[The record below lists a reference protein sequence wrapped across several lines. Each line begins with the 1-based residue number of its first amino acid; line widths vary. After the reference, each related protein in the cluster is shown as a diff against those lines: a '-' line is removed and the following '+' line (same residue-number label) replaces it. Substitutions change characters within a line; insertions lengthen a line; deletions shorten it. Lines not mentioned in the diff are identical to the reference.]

1 MPYRYLMG
9 FVTGKWQIFFTI
21 QGPAVVLETALRKWL
36 KSRRLPIPK
45 LLSVPFTLSLLL
57 CMGHFFFF
65 PPCTETPLSAR
76 VLGNLQTS
84 FHHVAALLL
93 LSP

>member
-1 MPYRYLMG
+1 MPCRYLMG
-9 FVTGKWQIFFTI
+9 FVTGKWQIFFTM
-21 QGPAVVLETALRKWL
+21 QGPAVVLETAVRKWL
-36 KSRRLPIPK
+36 KARCLPIPK

-76 VLGNLQTS
+76 VLNNLQTS
-84 FHHVAALLL
+84 FQNLAALLS
-93 LSP
+93 LSA

>member
-9 FVTGKWQIFFTI
+9 FVTGKWQLFFTM
-21 QGPAVVLETALRKWL
+21 QGPAVVLETGVRKWL

-76 VLGNLQTS
+76 VVGSLQTS
-84 FHHVAALLL
+84 FQYLAALLL
-93 LSP
+93 LSR